1 MTNQPD
7 RVWLVIDPQEGPQFV
22 AGWEGAAHEHIVDAI
37 NCDIPGAA
45 QWVVREYRLHRP
57 ASDAVRAAF
66 DEWLSK
72 SEWVQDTATP
82 GELGMHRAD
91 VLRQRIERLAA
102 ERDALRAEVER
113 LRSDVERLRAA
124 ALAVCNEADARYW
137 VLGRPVP
144 VPPHALDNL
153 RGALYENA
161 RAAQEGQ
168 T

>member
-1 MTNQPD
+1 MTNPPD
-7 RVWLVIDPQEGPQFV
+7 RVWVVIDPQEGPQFV

-102 ERDALRAEVER
+102 ERDALRVA
-113 LRSDVERLRAA
+113 LRADAQRYRWRAIDA
-124 ALAVCNEADARYW
+124 AIDAAREAQGDK
-137 VLGRPVP
+137 
-144 VPPHALDNL
+144 
-153 RGALYENA
+153 
-161 RAAQEGQ
+161 